1 MMLGSKA
8 APGMGAYCAA
18 ALQPQVST
26 KDIRFRGETRCAV
39 RGRGHGHGLSRMAPQ
54 RVTRDRAA
62 ERAGTLSSDVDR
74 EGSAA
79 CVRPWVPVRERVR
92 HVQA

>member
-1 MMLGSKA
+1 MLGSKA
-8 APGMGAYCAA
+8 APGKGACAAA

-39 RGRGHGHGLSRMAPQ
+39 RKRGHDHGLSRMAPQ

-62 ERAGTLSSDVDR
+62 ERVGVYDTDVDF
-74 EGSAA
+74 EEIVG
-79 CVRPWVPVRERVR
+79 CVCAWVPFRDRGR